1 MILILSAISLQ
12 RRLDSGTPKL
22 SLYELPR
29 FAHDQ
34 LGLNGLLLP
43 TSMLAGAD
51 IAQVDKLRDSADKAG
66 CPCLALLES
75 TPQPLGRDDDLSE
88 AAVERM
94 LRVMQA
100 ASRLGCS
107 SAGVPIEA
115 LDDEDSLSLASENC
129 KRLLERAD
137 RLEINLL
144 IAPRKGLTQTPDRL
158 AALMKKIGGFR
169 VGSLPDF
176 EAADQSGDAA
186 DYLRRI
192 TPYASVVLA
201 STKGFSA
208 EHKHKGYDLKT
219 LTDAI
224 VSVGFD
230 GSLAI
235 EHRGPGDVVEG
246 LTAAREAMVELL
258 GERLA

>member
-29 FAHDQ
+29 FAHEQ

-51 IAQVDKLRDSADKAG
+51 IAQVDKLRDCADKAS

-115 LDDEDSLSLASENC
+115 MDDEDSLSLASENC

-208 EHKHKGYDLKT
+208 ENKHKGYDLKT